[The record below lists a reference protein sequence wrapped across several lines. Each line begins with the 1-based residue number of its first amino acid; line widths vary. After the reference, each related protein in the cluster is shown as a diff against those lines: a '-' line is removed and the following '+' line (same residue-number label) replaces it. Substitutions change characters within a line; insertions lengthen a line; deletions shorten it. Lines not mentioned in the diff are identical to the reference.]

1 MKSVTPMGPLTP
13 ATPQWMCA
21 AKTFSMFATTSRNP
35 SSVPRRVQPE
45 GRDASGKGV
54 PSRHL
59 VAAREHGAERGRL
72 GRHRRPED
80 ADEQPSHQGKDDR
93 SLHDS
98 PFPVA
103 RTGQAAT

>member
-1 MKSVTPMGPLTP
+1 MDVRGEDVLDVRHDQPEPELG
-13 ATPQWMCA
+13 A
-21 AKTFSMFATTSRNP
+21 A
-35 SSVPRRVQPE
+35 RVQPE
-45 GRDASGKGV
+45 GRDVSGKGV

-59 VAAREHGAERGRL
+59 VAAREHGAEGGRL

-80 ADEQPSHQGKDDR
+80 ADEQTSHQGKDDR

-103 RTGQAAT
+103 RTGQAGT